1 MAQSPVREKHAERAS
16 PRSRLE
22 VMHSGGTGA
31 GGDDAELF
39 DFLDEYT
46 RDLERGRVRRLAEY
60 LARYPGHEEAIA
72 REFVRQQG
80 GGEGAAQ
87 SAATT
92 TGGSSAAI
100 ESGASANASDERR
113 IGPYRLVRELGV
125 GGQGAVWL
133 CEDTRIAREVALKFM
148 PSSIALLSA
157 DRRRRMQR
165 EAEVVSRLQHPSI
178 CPVYEAQIE
187 HDPPYIAMRYVEGET
202 LASAIGRARAGER
215 SGPLPLPPRNGV
227 ELRRVLH
234 FVERAARALHAAHE
248 AGVIHRDIK
257 PGNVMVTAEGE
268 PVLLDFGQARDEHA
282 ELDQRTLSGEVFGT
296 PMYMSPEQVAG
307 SSSGVDR
314 RTDVWSLGASL
325 FEALTLA
332 RPFLGE
338 SVPAVLLA
346 IQKEA
351 LPPVRRMNAAIEDDA
366 AVVVETALEKDLARR
381 YATALEFAE
390 DLRRV
395 REYEPI
401 RARAAGPLL
410 RLRRWAQRQ
419 PALAASIAIV
429 IGSLLTGLVWTL
441 HLLERE
447 QDANRKTSA
456 AQVETLEALD
466 HALARHVAGRSREV
480 LEDDP
485 ALALALGVFA
495 DEIKP
500 GLYATRAALLPAL
513 EACRLARQLDGG
525 VSARLV
531 LDATLARD
539 SQQIFAGLDDC
550 SLQAWNARS
559 GADLFHVLHPDW
571 PLVAV
576 RAHPSGTWLA
586 TVGEDGAVRRFDATY
601 GELRDVWPA
610 LGERASALELDAS
623 GEQLAVLGVG
633 GALALLES
641 TSGAVRWRTRL
652 ASREI
657 GRLRFSP
664 DGRWLIAAPSNR
676 GGAPTGSRL
685 FVFDALDGKQLALV
699 EGSRPAPDSDAPPA
713 AGAAALSDFDLSSD
727 SQALVLSDQRGVVR
741 IVALPRGLELEPA
754 LEHRAPA
761 SAVRFAGDGRS
772 LIVGLDE
779 GERARLVLWDLEA
792 RTSRELAT
800 QHGARIVSL
809 DVTEDGARFVSTSRD
824 TRIQTW
830 TIAGEPL
837 ESFNAWLQPVET
849 RWTPDGERL
858 VTLGAAHY
866 LQVWWGESPPDVY
879 RLAGHGAAV
888 KSVGF
893 SLSGRYALSLGEDG
907 VARLWSTPG
916 PADPRDPRT
925 ATSRP
930 VAAMVSGFERDW
942 ISARLGTQASG
953 LAPGALLAEFGAP
966 QDPLVIATFSPRG
979 AIVTASASGVLT
991 WRHGHDAPLLS
1002 EQIEGRPLSLHFGG
1016 PGIDDPRGMAYLRT
1030 AVVSST
1036 GRVRVWSSGCMDS
1049 GPVDLDDQAT
1059 CCALGT
1065 DPHTALI
1072 AVGRRDASVRVYD
1085 LDTRSVVAEHSWPSR
1100 RNAAPVALVVR
1111 PDNRQL
1117 VAACSDA
1124 RVRFFELTGE
1134 RQPQLD
1140 FSAFPLRDVA
1150 YNADATRLL
1159 ATGPNGRA
1167 AMRLI
1172 DLARQQSDK
1181 SVRHEVYHAGNI
1193 TSGSF
1198 DPSGRYVLTTSE
1210 DGSALVREAA
1220 QGERVVKFESHR
1232 APVLCGAFSP
1242 GAGDL
1247 RVISGDASGALYVWP
1262 VDPAPAARARK
1273 PREIRE
1279 WEHAREERLAA
1290 PLPYRKQ
1297 LERR

>member
-1 MAQSPVREKHAERAS
+1 MD
-16 PRSRLE
+16 
-22 VMHSGGTGA
+22 SGGTGA

-80 GGEGAAQ
+80 DGAAQ
-87 SAATT
+87 GAATT
-92 TGGSSAAI
+92 TGGSSVAI

-113 IGPYRLVRELGV
+113 IGPYRLVRELGA

-202 LASAIGRARAGER
+202 LASAIGRARAGDR

-257 PGNVMVTAEGE
+257 PGNIMVTAEGE

-338 SVPAVLLA
+338 SVTAVLLA

-351 LPPVRRMNAAIEDDA
+351 LPPVRRMNAALEDDA
-366 AVVVETALEKDLARR
+366 AIVVETALEKDLARR

-401 RARAAGPLL
+401 RARAAGPVL

-550 SLQAWNARS
+550 SLQAWNARN
-559 GADLFHVLHPDW
+559 GADLFHVMHPDW
-571 PLVAV
+571 PLAAV

-586 TVGEDGAVRRFDATY
+586 TAGEDGAVRRFDATY
-601 GELRDVWPA
+601 GELRDVWAA
-610 LGERASALELDAS
+610 LGERASALEIDAS

-633 GALALLES
+633 GELALLES
-641 TSGAVRWRTRL
+641 TSGAVRWRLRL
-652 ASREI
+652 DSGGI

-685 FVFDALDGKQLALV
+685 LVFDALDGQQLALV
-699 EGSRPAPDSDAPPA
+699 EGSRSAPDSDAHPA
-713 AGAAALSDFDLSSD
+713 AGAAALSDFDVSAD
-727 SQALVLSDQRGVVR
+727 SQALALSDQRGVVR
-741 IVALPRGLELEPA
+741 IVALPSGLELETA
-754 LEHRAPA
+754 LEHSAPT
-761 SAVRFAGDGRS
+761 SAVRFARDGRG

-779 GERARLVLWDLEA
+779 GERARLVLWNLEA

-809 DVTEDGARFVSTSRD
+809 DVSEDGARFVSTSRD

-879 RLAGHGAAV
+879 RLAGHEAAV
-888 KSVGF
+888 TSVRF
-893 SLSGRYALSLGEDG
+893 DRTGRFAASLGEEG
-907 VARLWSTPG
+907 AARLWSTPRTTERRG
-916 PADPRDPRT
+916 AAAPGVLLSTLREPQTRITHAEFTPGNTLVTLAENGAVSWWLTIRDGHAAEFEPEFE
-925 ATSRP
+925 AQARP
-930 VAAMVSGFERDW
+930 VASERVDGRPVALAAAGARERGEVSVTAVLT
-942 ISARLGTQASG
+942 SSG
-953 LAPGALLAEFGAP
+953 KVHVFFGNACAGIGP
-966 QDPLVIATFSPRG
+966 ATFD
-979 AIVTASASGVLT
+979 
-991 WRHGHDAPLLS
+991 DA
-1002 EQIEGRPLSLHFGG
+1002 
-1016 PGIDDPRGMAYLRT
+1016 
-1030 AVVSST
+1030 
-1036 GRVRVWSSGCMDS
+1036 
-1049 GPVDLDDQAT
+1049 AT
-1059 CCALGT
+1059 CIALDG
-1065 DPHTALI
+1065 AGRFL

-1085 LDTRSVVAEHSWPSR
+1085 IESGRVLREHTWPARRGGAPLALDI
-1100 RNAAPVALVVR
+1100 R
-1111 PDNRQL
+1111 PDGAQL
-1117 VAACSDA
+1117 VAACNDA
-1124 RVRFFELTGE
+1124 RVRFFELAGE
-1134 RQPQLD
+1134 RQSQLD

-1247 RVISGDASGALYVWP
+1247 RVISGDASGVLYVWP

-1273 PREIRE
+1273 PRDIRD

>member
-1 MAQSPVREKHAERAS
+1 
-16 PRSRLE
+16 
-22 VMHSGGTGA
+22 MHSGASGGENSG

-46 RDLERGRVRRLAEY
+46 RDVERGRVRRLSEY

-72 REFVRQQG
+72 REFVRQQCG
-80 GGEGAAQ
+80 AEGAAPQ
-87 SAATT
+87 THGS
-92 TGGSSAAI
+92 TGAVHN
-100 ESGASANASDERR
+100 GASANASDERR

-202 LASAIGRARAGER
+202 LASAISRARAGER
-215 SGPLPLPPRNGV
+215 SGPLPLPARNGV

-248 AGVIHRDIK
+248 AGVIHRDMK
-257 PGNVMVTAEGE
+257 PGNIMVTAEGE

-282 ELDQRTLSGEVFGT
+282 EFDQRTLSGEVFGT

-366 AVVVETALEKDLARR
+366 AIVVETALEKDLARR

-429 IGSLLTGLVWTL
+429 IGSLLAGLVWTL

-539 SQQIFAGLDDC
+539 SQRVFAGLDDC
-550 SLQAWNARS
+550 SLQTWNARN
-559 GADLFHVLHPDW
+559 GADLFHVMHPDW
-571 PLVAV
+571 PLAAV

-586 TVGEDGAVRRFDATY
+586 TAGEDGVVRRFDAIY
-601 GELRDVWPA
+601 GGLLDVWPA
-610 LGERASALELDAS
+610 LRERASALELDAS
-623 GEQLAVLGVG
+623 GEQLALLGVG
-633 GALALLES
+633 GELALLES
-641 TSGAVRWRTRL
+641 NGGAVRWRVRL
-652 ASREI
+652 ASREF

-685 FVFDALDGKQLALV
+685 LVFDAVDGRELARLD
-699 EGSRPAPDSDAPPA
+699 GSRPPPEA
-713 AGAAALSDFDLSSD
+713 DDETHARSNAAALSDFDVSPD
-727 SQALVLSDQRGVVR
+727 SQSLALSDQRGSVR
-741 IVALPRGLELEPA
+741 IVALPHGVERTSP
-754 LEHRAPA
+754 LEHNAPS
-761 SAVRFAGDGRS
+761 SAVRFARDGRAV
-772 LIVGLDE
+772 IVGLEE
-779 GERARLVLWDLEA
+779 GERGRIVLWDLEA

-879 RLAGHGAAV
+879 RLAGHEAAV
-888 KSVGF
+888 TSVGF
-893 SLSGRYALSLGEDG
+893 DRTGRYALSLGEDG
-907 VARLWSTPG
+907 VARLWSTP
-916 PADPRDPRT
+916 PAVEQRG
-925 ATSRP
+925 
-930 VAAMVSGFERDW
+930 AA
-942 ISARLGTQASG
+942 
-953 LAPGALLAEFGAP
+953 APGALLSTLREHDTRITHAKFTPWNWLVTLAENGVVSWWLTILDGRAP
-966 QDPLVIATFSPRG
+966 EPALEPEARP
-979 AIVTASASGVLT
+979 AS
-991 WRHGHDAPLLS
+991 S
-1002 EQIEGRPLSLHFGG
+1002 ERVEGRPIALASAGG
-1016 PGIDDPRGMAYLRT
+1016 RSRSEPSVT
-1030 AVVSST
+1030 AVLAGAGKVHVFFGNACVGIPPSSFDDAGT
-1036 GRVRVWSSGCMDS
+1036 CIALDSSGRF
-1049 GPVDLDDQAT
+1049 L
-1059 CCALGT
+1059 
-1065 DPHTALI
+1065 

-1085 LDTRSVVAEHSWPSR
+1085 IETERVLREHTWMARRGGAPLALDI
-1100 RNAAPVALVVR
+1100 R
-1111 PDNRQL
+1111 PDGAQL
-1117 VAACSDA
+1117 VAACSDS
-1124 RVRFFELTGE
+1124 RVRFFEFVGE
-1134 RQPQLD
+1134 RQAQLD
-1140 FSAFPLRDVA
+1140 FSAFALRDVA

-1210 DGSALVREAA
+1210 DGSALVREAG

-1242 GAGDL
+1242 DARHL

-1262 VDPAPAARARK
+1262 VDPVPAARARK

-1279 WEHAREERLAA
+1279 WEHAREERIAS